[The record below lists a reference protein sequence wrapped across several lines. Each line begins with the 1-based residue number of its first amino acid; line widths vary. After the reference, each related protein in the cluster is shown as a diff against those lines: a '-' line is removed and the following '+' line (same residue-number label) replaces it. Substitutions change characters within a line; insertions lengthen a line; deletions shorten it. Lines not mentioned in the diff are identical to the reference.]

1 MPVPPRQFRKLPPN
15 GLEECLVRVYIIQ
28 AYGLQPKDANGKVGT
43 TQPKQGT
50 KGREHADKQFMFFS
64 DLVHG
69 SELRAVITT
78 ALVFSLD
85 AFTNL

>member
-50 KGREHADKQFMFFS
+50 KGKERKQAVRFS
-64 DLVHG
+64 VTLYMAWGWERLLQQPLYFH
-69 SELRAVITT
+69 
-78 ALVFSLD
+78 
-85 AFTNL
+85 

>member
-50 KGREHADKQFMFFS
+50 KGKEHVNKQF
-64 DLVHG
+64 
-69 SELRAVITT
+69 
-78 ALVFSLD
+78 
-85 AFTNL
+85 AF